1 MKRNTMKRTRQDM
14 RKGIETNKMGKRNM
28 DKVKGSGGK
37 RQRTRVWGTENKR
50 QGTKADQRD

>member
-1 MKRNTMKRTRQDM
+1 MIRNNIKRTRQDR
-14 RKGIETNKMGKRNM
+14 RKGIATNKMGKRNM
-28 DKVKGSGGK
+28 DKVKGPGGK